1 MSQKKLMIVTTF
13 LLAIFLI
20 SPVAFATQG
29 SEASLTVHGMIYRRP
44 LGETMIS
51 MREQLPKTTDVH
63 SAALVWLG
71 ICLVCISFIGYL
83 LGREETNFFGDKN
96 NVIKTIQ
103 SSYQSFTNYVRNVI
117 KKRAL
122 YIKRS

>member
-1 MSQKKLMIVTTF
+1 
-13 LLAIFLI
+13 
-20 SPVAFATQG
+20 
-29 SEASLTVHGMIYRRP
+29 
-44 LGETMIS
+44 MIS

>member
-29 SEASLTVHGMIYRRP
+29 ERNDTTVQGVLHRP
-44 LGETMIS
+44 SSGDTTIS
-51 MREQLPKTTDVH
+51 IPEQLPKTAEVQ
-63 SAALVWLG
+63 SEILVWLG
-71 ICLVCISFIGYL
+71 IYLVCISFIGYL
-83 LGREETNFFGDKN
+83 LGREETNFFRDKN

-103 SSYQSFTNYVRNVI
+103 SSYQSFVNYVRNVI
-117 KKRAL
+117 KK
-122 YIKRS
+122 KSFVHKT

>member
-20 SPVAFATQG
+20 SPVAFATQE
-29 SEASLTVHGMIYRRP
+29 SETTLTVQGVLHRP
-44 LGETMIS
+44 SSGDTTIS
-51 MREQLPKTTDVH
+51 IPEQLPKTAEVQSET
-63 SAALVWLG
+63 LVWLG

-83 LGREETNFFGDKN
+83 LGRDATNFFGDKN
-96 NVIKTIQ
+96 NAIQTIQ
-103 SSYQSFTNYVRNVI
+103 SSYQSFANYVRNVI